1 MSTTAAESVLS
12 TITGIVAT
20 ELATAPGTI
29 DPDLDLRSVAGAD
42 SVKVLRM
49 IARIE
54 RAFDIELDD
63 ETVFTV
69 TTVREVTEVV
79 ERALAEGAAA

>member
-1 MSTTAAESVLS
+1 MSTTAEPVLV
-12 TITGIVAT
+12 TVTQIVAT
-20 ELATAPGTI
+20 ELATTADAI
-29 DPDLDLRSVAGAD
+29 DPDLDLRTVAGAD

-54 RAFDIELDD
+54 RAYDIELDD
-63 ETVFTV
+63 EDVFTV
-69 TTVREVTEVV
+69 TTVREVTDVV